1 MKTKMPQLKRHLG
14 YQKFQNPPHRF
25 LFLKYDYFLQHQL
38 LSEIRRQGHE
48 AIELEIPRQLPAEE
62 VLRLVL
68 GKLVEFKP
76 DALIAL
82 NNMGLDKQGIIL
94 GVLGEFTFPVIIW
107 YLDNYRFTGP
117 YLTKPA
123 PETTI
128 IFSSDKALRNTLEET
143 GFSNA
148 FYLPLATDIT
158 YSTIRYDD
166 RYASLRDKVTY
177 VGGTFSKMIK
187 HFYVDVY
194 EALYTEWQP
203 DLTAIMQREGRISVD
218 ELFAPYQE
226 RFPNLESYYHFM
238 AYVVFRETRDYRVGR
253 LSNLVDEQLVVFGRE
268 DWSNYLPGEV
278 LQPPVQ
284 YSLETPNVYRNS
296 GINLSLTTFQQETA
310 LNQRLFDVPLCNGFV
325 LTDWRES
332 LADHF
337 ELDEEVVYFK
347 NDEDLLEKVRY
358 YLKNP
363 SAREPI
369 VQKARERILREHL
382 MEHRVKTMLETVK
395 DVLKR

>member
-1 MKTKMPQLKRHLG
+1 MKTEMPQLKRHLG
-14 YQKFQNPPHRF
+14 YRKFQNPPYRI

-38 LSEIRRQGHE
+38 LSELRRQGHE
-48 AIELEIPRQLPAEE
+48 AIELEIPRQIPAEE

-68 GKLVEFKP
+68 AKLVVCKP

-94 GVLGEFTFPVIIW
+94 GVLGELTVPVIIW

-128 IFSSDKALRNTLEET
+128 IFSSDKALQSTLGYA

-148 FYLPLATDIT
+148 YYLPLATDIT
-158 YSTIRYDD
+158 YSAVRYDD
-166 RYASLRDKVTY
+166 RYTYLRDKVTY
-177 VGGTFSKMIK
+177 VGGTFSKMIT
-187 HFYVDVY
+187 HFAADEY
-194 EALYTEWQP
+194 EAMYLEWKP
-203 DLTAIMQREGRISVD
+203 DFTAILQRQGRISVD

-226 RFPNLESYYHFM
+226 RFPNLESYYRFM
-238 AYVVFRETRDYRVGR
+238 AYVVFKQTRDYRVGR
-253 LSNLVDEQLVVFGRE
+253 LSNLANEQLVVFGRE
-268 DWSNYLPGEV
+268 DWSNYLPEQV
-278 LQPPVQ
+278 IQPPVQ

-296 GINLSLTTFQQETA
+296 CINLSLTTFQQETA

-337 ELDEEVVYFK
+337 DLDKEVVYFE
-347 NDEDLLEKVRY
+347 NDEDLLDKVRY

-369 VQKARERILREHL
+369 IQKAQDRVLREHL
-382 MEHRVKTMLETVK
+382 MEHRVKTILETVK
-395 DVLKR
+395 DVLN

>member
-1 MKTKMPQLKRHLG
+1 MKTELPQLKQHLG
-14 YQKFQNPPHRF
+14 YRKFQNPPYRF

-48 AIELEIPRQLPAEE
+48 AIELELPRQIPAEE
-62 VLRLVL
+62 VLRLIL
-68 GKLVEFKP
+68 GKLVAFKP

-82 NNMGLDKQGIIL
+82 NNMGLDKQGTIL
-94 GVLGEFTFPVIIW
+94 DVLGELTIPVIIW
-107 YLDNYRFTGP
+107 YLDNYRFSGP

-128 IFSSDKALRNTLEET
+128 IFSSDKALQSTLGDA

-158 YSTIRYDD
+158 YSTVRYDD
-166 RYASLRDKVTY
+166 RYAYLRDKVTY
-177 VGGTFSKMIK
+177 VGGTFSKMIN
-187 HFYVDVY
+187 HFSADEF
-194 EALYTEWQP
+194 EALYLEWKP
-203 DLTAIMQREGRISVD
+203 DFTAIMQREGRISVD
-218 ELFAPYQE
+218 ELFAPYQKNFSIRE
-226 RFPNLESYYHFM
+226 AYYHFM
-238 AYVVFRETRDYRVGR
+238 AYVVFRETRNYRVGR
-253 LSNLVDEQLVVFGRE
+253 LSHLVNEQLVVFGRE
-268 DWSNYLPGEV
+268 DWSNYLPGDV
-278 LQPPVQ
+278 IQPPVQ

-296 GINLSLTTFQQETA
+296 CINLSLTTFQQETA

-347 NDEDLLEKVRY
+347 NDDELLDKVRY

-369 VQKARERILREHL
+369 IRKARERILREHL

-395 DVLKR
+395 DVLK